1 MLAGLAPCE
10 SGDGTIDALV
20 DVMRRPD
27 LHAPIGAIPAGFTY
41 LGQFIDH
48 DITFSASG
56 GTVNLRTP
64 RFDLDSLYGAGP
76 DAQPFLY
83 DWDSEPKGVRLL
95 VGDSVG
101 VADLPRNSQGVALI
115 GDPRNDEHAIL
126 AQLHLLFIRFHNA
139 AVERLVESGVPA
151 GELFSAAQRLVR
163 DHYRWIVMR
172 EFLPLIAGAA
182 PGAPHPHLEFGEE
195 PFIPLEFSG
204 AAYRFGHSLVRAQYG
219 LRRRVPGAGPVHATP
234 VFPHL
239 AGLTWLAPELVL
251 DWERFFPLPGAQEQV
266 QPSQSINP
274 RITGPLFRLP
284 SGEAELP
291 RRTLLFG
298 RKRGLPSGQAV
309 AEALGEQPLDDEE
322 LHLHEV
328 PPAVAAELRHG
339 APLWFYLLCEAEA
352 RAGGRRLGPAG
363 ACIVAEVFS
372 ALFDADRDAD
382 PDWRPGELGTGES
395 FGMAEL
401 IGFASV
407 ANHN

>member
-1 MLAGLAPCE
+1 MFPGLAACE
-10 SGDGTIDALV
+10 AGDETIDALV

-27 LHAPIGAIPAGFTY
+27 LRAPVGAIPAGFTY

-56 GTVNLRTP
+56 GFVNLRTP

-76 DAQPFLY
+76 VAQPFLY

-95 VGDSVG
+95 VGDSRG
-101 VADLPRNSQGVALI
+101 VADLPRNRQGVALV

-126 AQLHLLFIRFHNA
+126 TQLHLLFIRFHNA
-139 AVERLVESGVPA
+139 VVERLVQSDVPA
-151 GELFSAAQRLVR
+151 DELFSEAQRIVR

-172 EFLPLIAGAA
+172 EFLPLITGAA
-182 PGAPHPHLEFGEE
+182 PAAARAPLEPGEE

-234 VFPHL
+234 VFPHM
-239 AGLTWLAPELVL
+239 AGSTWLARELVI
-251 DWERFFPLPGAQEQV
+251 DWERFFPLPGAHEQV

-274 RITGPLFRLP
+274 RITGPLFHLP
-284 SGEAELP
+284 TGEPELP

-309 AEALGEQPLDDEE
+309 ARALGERTLDDEE
-322 LHLHEV
+322 LHLAEV
-328 PPAVAAELRHG
+328 GPAVAADLRRG
-339 APLWFYLLCEAEA
+339 TPLWFYLLCEAEA

-363 ACIVAEVFS
+363 ARIVADVFT
-372 ALFDADRDAD
+372 ALFEADREAD
-382 PDWRPGELGTGES
+382 PDWTPGELGTGGT
-395 FGMAEL
+395 FGMADL
-401 IGFASV
+401 IGFTSV
-407 ANHN
+407 ANRN